1 MSYFHSL
8 PVELLAHIFML
19 ATHGDEETSFSPYS
33 VSHPVFDTTSVR
45 TPVIVSCVNRF
56 WRHVALNTP
65 ALWTSLCLTPEMIL
79 EDDDGENYLDRT
91 FLDLFLV
98 RSQIYPLDVLI
109 DARDPSWNFNGT
121 EPKYALLFMHNTNTM
136 ITYFLFLAYLSKQD
150 PMFIRRFFLLTI

>member
-33 VSHPVFDTTSVR
+33 VSRPVFDTTSVR

-91 FLDLFLV
+91 SLDLFLIW
-98 RSQIYPLDVLI
+98 SQMYLLYILI
-109 DARDPSWNFNGT
+109 EAQDLSWDFNET
-121 EPKYALLFMHNTNTM
+121 EPECVLFMHNTDVM
-136 ITYFLFLAYLSKQD
+136 ITYFLFLAYLLKQD
-150 PMFIRRFFLLTI
+150 QMFILLFTIC

>member
-1 MSYFHSL
+1 
-8 PVELLAHIFML
+8 
-19 ATHGDEETSFSPYS
+19 
-33 VSHPVFDTTSVR
+33 
-45 TPVIVSCVNRF
+45 
-56 WRHVALNTP
+56 
-65 ALWTSLCLTPEMIL
+65 MIL